1 MKKAVCKDELVAVK
15 KYNKEVEDLFLQ
27 EIRMLQF
34 IKENGLENN
43 FIDIFGFV
51 ETEKEFWIVMGW
63 ISG

>member
-51 ETEKEFWIVMGW
+51 ETKKEF
-63 ISG
+63 